1 MRRIYWIGARE
12 SDIKTESLFYG
23 SITRYGIDSKKN
35 TSFINNSFTD
45 SYDNFLLN
53 ILNEKLNISQDN
65 YFMFSN
71 QINAYKFGR
80 QIYEHSICT
89 NKLSIVESLNN
100 KMFFR
105 QFINQTVNTPPSI
118 AMNISNYVDY
128 NFIKSL
134 FNNYYSEFV
143 VQILNS
149 GGGIGNILFTENDD
163 ISVLSNLEQPVL
175 ITPYL
180 KNALPINVHIAV
192 SNTNVFVFPPS
203 VQIISN
209 MFNYCG
215 SDFIKY
221 SELENNVKRKL
232 YIECKKLGKK
242 IQSIGAIGVFGVD
255 LLLYNDKLLFIECNY
270 RYQGSSFILNRI
282 LLENSLPSI
291 FEIHYLSFKDE
302 IKNLPIDLYNIK
314 SNYSSFRRTKSNYN
328 IKLPTPNEIIT
339 DGNDINNSLRNGY
352 IHYELFNTSIY
363 DCFEK

>member
-1 MRRIYWIGARE
+1 MRRIYWVGARE

-80 QIYEHSICT
+80 QIYKHSICT

-134 FNNYYSEFV
+134 FNNYYPEFV

-149 GGGIGNILFTENDD
+149 GGGIGNVIFTENDD
-163 ISVLSNLEQPVL
+163 VSVLSNLEQPVL

-180 KNALPINVHIAV
+180 KNALPINVHSAV

-221 SELENNVKRKL
+221 SR
-232 YIECKKLGKK
+232 
-242 IQSIGAIGVFGVD
+242 
-255 LLLYNDKLLFIECNY
+255 
-270 RYQGSSFILNRI
+270 
-282 LLENSLPSI
+282 PS
-291 FEIHYLSFKDE
+291 
-302 IKNLPIDLYNIK
+302 
-314 SNYSSFRRTKSNYN
+314 
-328 IKLPTPNEIIT
+328 
-339 DGNDINNSLRNGY
+339 
-352 IHYELFNTSIY
+352 
-363 DCFEK
+363 